1 MPAHHNGPVSSNVRP
16 HSLMPKRPTV
26 AEYKM
31 HTAIRKAPMKP
42 STVGELLHWSYANLA
57 MAHSAIS
64 ANAEGYGR
72 IQFMIRAK
80 LYKGLNAGT
89 MNIGP
94 LADDERLKMILPQ
107 ACCYCASHEHL
118 SIDHLIPTKKGG
130 ANSGENLVWACRT
143 CNSSKCATDA
153 LDWLSRREQFP
164 PLLLL
169 RRYLKIAIE
178 LCRERDLMKTTIE
191 DAPEL
196 PFSLAAVPLVFPKPS
211 QLTMWVRSVA

>member
-1 MPAHHNGPVSSNVRP
+1 
-16 HSLMPKRPTV
+16 
-26 AEYKM
+26 
-31 HTAIRKAPMKP
+31 MKP

-64 ANAEGYGR
+64 AKAEGYGR
-72 IQFMIRAK
+72 IQFMIRAR

-107 ACCYCASHEHL
+107 ACCYCASQEHL

-130 ANSGENLVWACRT
+130 ANSGENLVWACRS

-153 LDWLSRREQFP
+153 LDWLSRRNQFP

-178 LCRERDLMKTTIE
+178 LCRDRDLMNAKIE

-196 PFSLAAVPLVFPKPS
+196 PFSLHAVPLVYPKPN
-211 QLTMWVRSVA
+211 QLRLWVTSVA